1 MNGTVFDIKE
11 FSLHDGPGARVT
23 VFLKGCPLRCI
34 WCHNPEGLKKEPQ
47 LMFKENVCTRCQ
59 ACYAPCDHTECAPFG
74 RCIKRCPNNCLSVAG
89 RTYSTEELADK
100 LTSYAGFL
108 KMNGGGVTFSG
119 GEPLSQSEF
128 LKECITLCKQNDIN
142 VAVETSLIYYNEEI
156 FKSLD
161 FIMADFKI
169 WDSDTHKKYVGVP
182 NEIIK
187 ENFKKLNALNIP
199 IIART
204 PLIPEIEQGI
214 EEISKFLYSLDN
226 VVEYEILPYHPIGN
240 SKRIALGLEPDGFT
254 VPSKEFLKEKS
265 KYVFVRRKA

>member
-1 MNGTVFDIKE
+1 MIKGCIADIERTSYHDGKGIRTTVF
-11 FSLHDGPGARVT
+11 F
-23 VFLKGCPLRCI
+23 KGCPLNCA
-34 WCHNPEGLKKEPQ
+34 WCHNPECISFGAQSLFYQEKCIGCNMCDKG
-47 LMFKENVCTRCQ
+47 
-59 ACYAPCDHTECAPFG
+59 CYSGARVTCGKDMTASEV
-74 RCIKRCPNNCLSVAG
+74 INEIL
-89 RTYSTEELADK
+89 LDK
-100 LTSYAGFL
+100 PYYTQ
-108 KMNGGGVTFSG
+108 GGGVTFSG
-119 GEPLSQSEF
+119 GEPLAQAEF
-128 LKECITLCKQNDIN
+128 LKECITLCKQNGIS
-142 VAVETSLIYYNEEI
+142 VAVETSLIYYHEEI

-169 WDSDTHKKYVGVP
+169 WDSATHKKYVGVP

-187 ENFKKLNALNIP
+187 ENFKKLNSLNIP

-214 EEISKFLYSLDN
+214 EEISKLLYSLEN